1 MELFGV
7 VNIFRSSLKYSCMK
21 HIVFDCDGT
30 LINPHTPG
38 KPLYSGV
45 YELLQSLKLAG
56 HALYVWTGRD
66 RASTLRILKE
76 NQVLGLFEDIF
87 CCDDGERKPHSEG
100 LKKMLPGIPK
110 ERICVIGDT
119 FADVLGAKH
128 FGVTSIVALWS
139 HEVDLVTI
147 GDLYPDFLVKD
158 PEVCSKVI
166 TLDWRRG

>member
-1 MELFGV
+1 
-7 VNIFRSSLKYSCMK
+7 MK

-30 LINPHTPG
+30 LIDPLIVG

-45 YELLQSLKLAG
+45 YELLQNLKLEG

-76 NQVLGLFEDIF
+76 NQILALFEDIF
-87 CCDDGERKPHSEG
+87 CCDDGDRKPHTEG
-100 LKKMLPGIPK
+100 LEKMLAGVSK
-110 ERICVIGDT
+110 NLICVVGDT
-119 FADVLGAKH
+119 SADVLGAKH

-139 HEVDLVTI
+139 NEVDLNSI
-147 GDLYPDFLVKD
+147 RDLYPDFLVKD

-166 TLDWRRG
+166 TLDWKGVSDV

>member
-1 MELFGV
+1 
-7 VNIFRSSLKYSCMK
+7 MK

-30 LINPHTPG
+30 LINPHILG

-56 HALYVWTGRD
+56 NALYVWTGRD

-76 NQVLGLFEDIF
+76 HQVLALFEDIF
-87 CCDDGERKPHSEG
+87 CCDDGDRKPHPEG
-100 LKKMLPGIPK
+100 LEKMLPGIPK

-139 HEVDLVTI
+139 NEVDLNSI
-147 GDLYPDFLVKD
+147 GDLYPDFFFIDYLV
-158 PEVCSKVI
+158 CC
-166 TLDWRRG
+166 